1 MEKRKYTMEDHLH
14 RKDSPISAMCAF
26 FWASRRGYD
35 DFVRRLGRPEP
46 DRALGQLLNGQQG
59 RVRQTYGYRRM
70 WGESRHPQKPKDWY
84 CGV

>member
-26 FWASRRGYD
+26 FWVSRRGYD

-46 DRALGQLLNGQQG
+46 DRGVGTIAKRAARPCTANL
-59 RVRQTYGYRRM
+59 RI
-70 WGESRHPQKPKDWY
+70 PKDEERVKASTGTQRLY